1 MNALRT
7 EADTLH
13 SENTELKAKIKIL
26 EQESLAKEQEI
37 TSLGH
42 RNQVLETEYEKLEG
56 SHKDLKA
63 SADQSSAHSSTAEN
77 LQRKV
82 QVLEE
87 EAEKTDRDLR
97 EANEKYVYTFPLV
110 GQQIADS

>member
-1 MNALRT
+1 MTALRT

-13 SENTELKAKIKIL
+13 AENTELKAKIKTL

-42 RNQVLETEYEKLEG
+42 RNQVLEGQVDKLEG
-56 SHKDLKA
+56 THKDLKA
-63 SADQSSAHSSTAEN
+63 SADQSTTHSTNAEN

-97 EANEKYVYTFPLV
+97 EANEK
-110 GQQIADS
+110 